1 MAWMSWSSSWIVRN
15 SCLGITDDCIQS
27 TSSQEDWDI
36 LVQDFFLRKYFLA
49 AKAKTFLE
57 RTWTKFLLWV
67 KKEAA
72 VSKSFSE
79 MVFFSHLLTQKKF
92 FKFFWCKRKKPLF
105 GHFCFFGRK
114 CSLRPK
120 IEEFFASLL
129 FSLPGIKSLLAF
141 ICNYFTCIHKFLE
154 CPNLR
159 NCITSI

>member
-79 MVFFSHLLTQKKF
+79 MFFLIC
-92 FKFFWCKRKKPLF
+92 WRKKVFQFFFGANEKNLF

-141 ICNYFTCIHKFLE
+141 ICNYFTSIHKLLE